1 MLTVATKYLGFVTL
15 YATDVEKK
23 FYATTKLYR

>member
-1 MLTVATKYLGFVTL
+1 MLTVATKYFGFVTL
-15 YATDVEKK
+15 YATDVGKK